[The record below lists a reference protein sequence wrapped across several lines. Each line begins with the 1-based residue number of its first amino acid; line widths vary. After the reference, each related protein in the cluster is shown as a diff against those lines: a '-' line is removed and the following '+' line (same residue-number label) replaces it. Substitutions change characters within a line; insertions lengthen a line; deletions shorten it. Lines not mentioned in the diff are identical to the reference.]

1 MRGPIVNRLTLLSAA
16 VLAVFAGSTLS
27 AQTAAQV
34 AARIFI
40 EDSLDSPR
48 ALNVVNALG
57 PLRPF
62 ALGVHLVLP
71 LPGDAAPEW
80 NRHLDTHVE
89 RGLSIWVAVRPPA
102 MADGMAAWQ
111 AALRQLFTRYPARIA
126 ILEVRFEREPDAFS
140 RFALQIASTEARA
153 GGATTQ
159 VAVGADDA
167 PAVER
172 LAASLTPADAP
183 YVDLLAA
190 VGAGPH
196 TSAFDAFSRAV
207 PDGRLIARR
216 GVTDAGDEPRAR
228 VVRDLLT
235 TVASRTVAT
244 AWPIDGTLA
253 DALRA
258 LLPVSNLL
266 THAIEP
272 LDPGGVGL
280 TLGDAGA
287 VAQLVWHRLLFDTE
301 TFTTYLAYE
310 GRASTAPLTVGLRVA
325 VRGQAVVID
334 PVSGE
339 RRPVASGRPDDTTSR
354 IEAAVPLT
362 GGPMLVNFSE
372 DAESIFVDRAAAV
385 AERQLSVEEIVAGNR
400 RYAARLDTVV
410 THYRARARMEQHFR
424 PSLTDSGYD
433 VVTENNFFVDR
444 QGTEWE
450 ELSFSV
456 NGSKWGS
463 DRPAFPLL
471 QAEKV
476 LSLPLELRLNQDYRY
491 TLAGTERV
499 DGIDCYRVRFDPV
512 TDAEALY
519 RGTVWIDRQTF
530 ARIKVQAV
538 QSRTSAPV
546 ASNEEIHQYDQVVE
560 IEGFPVRL
568 LTRLTARQIILIAGR
583 NLLVEKATTLTE
595 FHVNDGAFA
604 ELRDAARRGDH
615 IMYRDT
621 ERGIRYLVKEGG
633 NRVVSDR
640 ATLHA
645 RAMAAGVL
653 LDPSF
658 AFPLPIF
665 GINYLDF
672 EFRGRADTQL
682 AVLFGGVLA
691 AGNLQR
697 SKIGRT
703 PLDLSLDFFG
713 IAVPAS
719 DRLYRQSGEQEA
731 ERLLT
736 WPLSAGLNAGWQ
748 YTPFQKALVQY
759 QIRYDAFVRDRTTS
773 ETFVVPDSTLT
784 QGLGG
789 QWEYRRG
796 GFSLVG
802 SGTWFGR
809 SSWTPW
815 GQAAALEE
823 RLSRTYAKYAV
834 HLSKDWFFD
843 VFHKVHV
850 NGSYFGG
857 TRLDRFSRYQFGLFD
872 DTRIHGVPASGVR
885 FDELA
890 MVRGSYSLNIFE
902 QYRMDL
908 FVEQARGRDR
918 ALDGAWR
925 DLTGLGAAVNF
936 RAPWNTILRADVGKS
951 FLPADYRGAGSTVV
965 QIMLLKPLK

>member
-1 MRGPIVNRLTLLSAA
+1 MRGPVVNRLSVVGAAALALLCASM
-16 VLAVFAGSTLS
+16 VN
-27 AQTAAQV
+27 AQTAARV
-34 AARIFI
+34 APRVFI
-40 EDSLDSPR
+40 EDSLNAPG
-48 ALNVVNALG
+48 ALNVVEAAG

-62 ALGVHLVLP
+62 PLGVHLVLR
-71 LPGDAAPEW
+71 LPDDSGPEL
-80 NRHLDTHVE
+80 NRHLDTLVE
-89 RGLSIWVAVRPPA
+89 RGLSMWLAVRPPA
-102 MADGMAAWQ
+102 TADGMAAWRS
-111 AALRQLFTRYPARIA
+111 ALRELFTRYPGRIA
-126 ILEVRFEREPDAFS
+126 ILELRFDREPDAFS

-153 GGATTQ
+153 GGGTTQ
-159 VAVGADDA
+159 VAVGADNV

-172 LAASLTPADAP
+172 LAASLTAADAP

-190 VGAGPH
+190 IGAGPH
-196 TSAFDAFSRAV
+196 TSVFDAFSRAV
-207 PDGRLIARR
+207 PNGRLVVRR
-216 GVTDAGDEPRAR
+216 RVDDREDEPRAR
-228 VVRDLLT
+228 VVRDVLT
-235 TVASRTVAT
+235 TVATDTAAT
-244 AWPIDGTLA
+244 AWPVNDTLA
-253 DALRA
+253 EALRA

-272 LDPGGVGL
+272 LDPDGVGL
-280 TLGDAGA
+280 TIGDPAA
-287 VAQLVWHRLLFDTE
+287 VAQLVWHRLLFDAE
-301 TFTTYLAYE
+301 TFTTYLAYQ
-310 GRASTAPLTVGLRVA
+310 GRASTGALTVGLRVA

-339 RRPVASGRPDDTTSR
+339 RRPVASSRWDDATSR
-354 IEAAVPLT
+354 VEGAVPLT
-362 GGPMLVNFSE
+362 GRPMLVNFSE
-372 DAESIFVDRAAAV
+372 DAEAIFVDRTAAV
-385 AERQLSVEEIVAGNR
+385 AERQLSVEEIVAGHR

-410 THYRARARMEQHFR
+410 THYRAKARMEQHFR

-491 TLAGTERV
+491 TLAGIERV
-499 DGIDCYRVRFDPV
+499 DGIDCYRVRFEPV

-530 ARIKVQAV
+530 ARVKVQAV
-538 QSRTSAPV
+538 QSGTSAPV
-546 ASNEEIHQYDQVVE
+546 ASNEEIHQYDQVAE

-583 NLLVEKATTLTE
+583 NLLLEKATTLTE
-595 FHVNDGAFA
+595 FHVNDEAFG
-604 ELRDAARRGDH
+604 ELRGTARRGDH

-621 ERGIRYLVKEGG
+621 DRGIRYLVKEGE
-633 NRVVSDR
+633 NRVVSER
-640 ATLHA
+640 ATSHA
-645 RAMAAGVL
+645 RAMATGVL
-653 LDPSF
+653 VDPSF

-672 EFRGRADTQL
+672 EFRGRSDTQL
-682 AVLFGGVLA
+682 AVLFGGVLV

-697 SKIGRT
+697 SKIGGT
-703 PLDLSLDFFG
+703 PLDLSVDFFA
-713 IAVPAS
+713 IAPPTS
-719 DRLYRQSGEQEA
+719 DRLYAKGGEREA

-748 YTPFQKALVQY
+748 YTPFQKALLQY
-759 QIRYDAFVRDRTTS
+759 QTRYDAFVRDRTTS
-773 ETFVVPDSTLT
+773 ETFVVPDSALT

-802 SGTWFGR
+802 SGTWFAR
-809 SSWTPW
+809 SNWTPW
-815 GQAAALEE
+815 GPADALEE
-823 RLSRTYAKYAV
+823 ARSRTYAKYAL
-834 HLSKDWFFD
+834 HLSKDWFFAI
-843 VFHKVHV
+843 FHKVHV

-857 TRLDRFSRYQFGLFD
+857 TRLDRFSRYQFGMFD

-908 FVEQARGRDR
+908 FVEQARGRDQT
-918 ALDGAWR
+918 LDDAWR
-925 DLTGLGAAVNF
+925 DVTGLGAAVNF

-951 FLPADYRGAGSTVV
+951 LLPADYRGAGSTVF